1 MIWIRDIARQS
12 KMETAKYH
20 KTAKYGGLEEGI
32 GNSGK
37 FCSPY
42 EATQLEYFAAPTA
55 FCRDGRVPGAES

>member
-1 MIWIRDIARQS
+1 
-12 KMETAKYH
+12 METAKYH